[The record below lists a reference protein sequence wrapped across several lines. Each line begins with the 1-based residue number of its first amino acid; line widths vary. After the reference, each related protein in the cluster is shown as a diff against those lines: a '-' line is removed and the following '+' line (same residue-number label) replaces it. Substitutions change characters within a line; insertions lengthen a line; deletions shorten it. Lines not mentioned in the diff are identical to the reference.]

1 MVGSLSRESRAP
13 AVVWVSETWKT
24 HVFTTPLKFNNGTCL
39 RWFFA
44 FYQGK
49 SPFFTTNFRRI
60 GRLTFSKRLM
70 AEIAKNQLW
79 KMAGNH
85 LKMAFLESRRSRT
98 WISNHWLQVKHWWN
112 FGAVQKDLLG
122 SHQWLWIR
130 VVDTKRVSGTT
141 VAGWKQWFKD
151 VCLFCLSTF
160 MFPDTQCIVYLD
172 TFG

>member
-60 GRLTFSKRLM
+60 GRVTFSKRLM
-70 AEIAKNQLW
+70 AEIAK
-79 KMAGNH
+79 KPA
-85 LKMAFLESRRSRT
+85 
-98 WISNHWLQVKHWWN
+98 VKNGWEPPEN
-112 FGAVQKDLLG
+112 GVFGVQKIPNLENYHGFRWSIGETLG
-122 SHQWLWIR
+122 VYKTICWDTSM
-130 VVDTKRVSGTT
+130 VVEPCWTPRVSGTT
-141 VAGWKQWFKD
+141 VAGWKQ
-151 VCLFCLSTF
+151 CLK
-160 MFPDTQCIVYLD
+160 MYV
-172 TFG
+172 